1 MVKKRQ
7 SLGNHDKLVTFVVR
21 LPGALKKRLEDYSDR
36 SGQSQASIITSLVA
50 DHIPNDGDDAIT
62 LPEPPVRDDLDL
74 SDNRV
79 DLKKWLADHGKG

>member
-1 MVKKRQ
+1 MKKRRQ

-21 LPGALKKRLEDYSDR
+21 LPGALKKRLENYSDR

-50 DHIPNDGDDAIT
+50 DHIPNDEDGAIT
-62 LPEPPVRDDLDL
+62 SPEPLVRDDLDL

-79 DLKKWLADHGKG
+79 DLKKWLAEHGKG